1 MFSGCGF
8 TSEFRLNAMIPLNFS
23 QCQPMYPP
31 PRFPVATCQKRPL
44 RKSTQMGVVGP
55 EQDTL
60 TSAFTEIS
68 ALNRELRQKAD
79 TEIAAL
85 GCKLDSVGKAAKDE
99 LQVAKVELKA
109 DIKALETKLDS
120 VAKAAKDELQGAKV
134 ELKGDIKA
142 LETKF
147 DSVAKDNKEDLK
159 ALGTKLDSYA
169 MKVSI
174 IIASVSSVVA
184 LIGLYTMLL
193 KAGII

>member
-120 VAKAAKDELQGAKV
+120 VAKAIKEEHKEDM
-134 ELKGDIKA
+134 KA